1 MPVGKKRVVVFCLT
15 LLFCLSCAVT
25 ALASFQRGDDGQ
37 EVLSI
42 QKRLVE
48 LNYSIKSIDGDFG
61 PETENA
67 VRSFQTDRG
76 LEVDGIVG
84 SATYRALMNKE
95 MPANR
100 SNSVVRNV
108 MRAAYSVIG
117 TPYVF
122 GGTTPYGFDCSGFT
136 QYAFARAGVYLP
148 RMADSQFYSGRQI
161 SMSQLRPG
169 DLIFFTTYEAGASH
183 VGIYVGNG
191 NFIHAGTSTGV
202 TVSSAFT
209 GYWGARYYGASR
221 VL

>member
-1 MPVGKKRVVVFCLT
+1 MLVAKRRVVVFCLT
-15 LLFCLSCAVT
+15 LLFCLSCTVT

-95 MPANR
+95 MPPNR

-209 GYWGARYYGASR
+209 GYWGARYYGACR

>member
-15 LLFCLSCAVT
+15 VLLCLSCAVT

-48 LNYSIKSIDGDFG
+48 LNYSIHSIDGDFG
-61 PETENA
+61 PETEKA
-67 VRSFQTDRG
+67 VRSFQADRG
-76 LEVDGIVG
+76 LEVDGVIG
-84 SATYRALMNKE
+84 PATYRALMNKE

-148 RMADSQFYSGRQI
+148 RMAGIQFYSGRQI

-209 GYWGARYYGASR
+209 GYWGARYYGACR

>member
-1 MPVGKKRVVVFCLT
+1 MLVAKRRVVVFCLT

-95 MPANR
+95 MPPNR
-100 SNSVVRNV
+100 SNSVARNV

-209 GYWGARYYGASR
+209 GYWGARYYGACR

>member
-1 MPVGKKRVVVFCLT
+1 MLVAKRRVVVFCLT

-95 MPANR
+95 MPPNR
-100 SNSVVRNV
+100 SNSAVRNV

-209 GYWGARYYGASR
+209 GYWGARYYGACR